1 MPQNYNRLALNRQSL
16 CLFNN
21 VSIFLKAGIILYN
34 FRVGWRGLV
43 LPLGLLLEA
52 SVITAFIH
60 AHWSLDPLA
69 LMKAYKFL
77 LTPGAAK

>member
-1 MPQNYNRLALNRQSL
+1 M
-16 CLFNN
+16 
-21 VSIFLKAGIILYN
+21 YN

-77 LTPGAAK
+77 LTPEAAK